1 MEKLA
6 GKTALITGGASGIG
20 LGMARAFLAA
30 GLRVA
35 IADIS
40 EAALESA
47 GTALPGL
54 GKAVKLDVTRAAEWE
69 RALDAV
75 EAALGP
81 LEILCNNAGVGQ
93 GRFADGREITVAEMP
108 EALWRMVLE
117 INATGTFLGAR
128 AVVPRMLA
136 RGQRDH
142 GQRDHGQRDHG
153 QWDDGQRGH
162 IVNTASTGGLMAPGR
177 IAAYCAS
184 KYAVVGLSESLRAEL
199 APAGIGVSVLCPG
212 GVRSNLFASSVA
224 VRAAVPG
231 ASEGMATVGSEAL
244 RIEQAQRMDPVFVGE
259 MVLRAIA
266 GNAMYIIPHPEYLGH
281 IEERHAALVA
291 AFGESAQPG
300 YRDTDVTFERFRNPE
315 YARAPR

>member
-1 MEKLA
+1 MDDLA
-6 GKTALITGGASGIG
+6 GRTALITGGASGIG
-20 LGMARAFLAA
+20 LGMASAFVAA

-35 IADIS
+35 IADVN
-40 EAALESA
+40 EAGLAA
-47 GTALPGL
+47 AKAALPGL
-54 GKAVKLDVTRAAEWE
+54 AATVALDVTKSDQWA

-81 LEILCNNAGVGQ
+81 VEILCNNAGVGQ
-93 GRFADGREITVAEMP
+93 GRFADGRDTTVAEMP
-108 EALWRMVLE
+108 EALWRMVME
-117 INATGTFLGAR
+117 INATGTFLGSQ
-128 AVVPRMLA
+128 AVAARMLA
-136 RGQRDH
+136 RGR
-142 GQRDHGQRDHG
+142 G
-153 QWDDGQRGH
+153 GH
-162 IVNTASTGGLMAPGR
+162 IVNTASTGGLMAPGG

-184 KYAVVGLSESLRAEL
+184 KFAVVGLSESMRAEL

-224 VRAAVPG
+224 IRAGIPG

-266 GNAMYIIPHPEYLGH
+266 GNALYIIPHPEYLGH

-291 AFGESAQPG
+291 AFGDCAQPG
-300 YRDTDVTFERFRNPE
+300 YRDTRATFERFRNPE

>member
-1 MEKLA
+1 MDRLA
-6 GKTALITGGASGIG
+6 GKTALITGGAGGIG
-20 LGMARAFLAA
+20 LGMARAFIAA

-35 IADIS
+35 IADLNGNS
-40 EAALESA
+40 LEAAA
-47 GTALPGL
+47 AALPGL
-54 GKAVKLDVTRAAEWE
+54 GQAVKLDVRYAAEWE
-69 RALDAV
+69 QAVDSV

-93 GRFADGREITVAEMP
+93 GRFADGRDTVVAEMP

-117 INATGTFLGAR
+117 TNATGTFLGAR
-128 AVVPRMLA
+128 TVASRMIA
-136 RGQRDH
+136 RGK
-142 GQRDHGQRDHG
+142 G
-153 QWDDGQRGH
+153 GH
-162 IVNTASTGGLMAPGR
+162 IVNTASTGGLMAPGG

-184 KYAVVGLSESLRAEL
+184 KFAVVGLSESMRAEL

-224 VRAAVPG
+224 IRAQTPDAF
-231 ASEGMATVGSEAL
+231 EGLATVGTDAL
-244 RIEQAQRMDPVFVGE
+244 RTEQAQRMDPVRVGE

-291 AFGESAQPG
+291 AFGESAQP
-300 YRDTDVTFERFRNPE
+300 
-315 YARAPR
+315 

>member
-1 MEKLA
+1 MKNLV

-20 LGMARAFLAA
+20 LGMARAFIAA
-30 GLRVA
+30 GLRVV
-35 IADIS
+35 IADID
-40 EAALESA
+40 E
-47 GTALPGL
+47 TALKAAKAGVPGL
-54 GKAVKLDVTRAAEWE
+54 EMAVWLDVTSATEWE
-69 RALDAV
+69 RALDAA
-75 EAALGP
+75 EAAVGP
-81 LEILCNNAGVGQ
+81 VAVLCNNAGVGQ
-93 GRFADGREITVAEMP
+93 GRFADGREMTVAEMP

-117 INATGTFLGAR
+117 INATGTFLGAH

-136 RGQRDH
+136 RGQ
-142 GQRDHGQRDHG
+142 G
-153 QWDDGQRGH
+153 GH
-162 IVNTASTGGLMAPGR
+162 IVNTASTGGLMAPGG

-184 KYAVVGLSESLRAEL
+184 KYAVVGLSESMRAEL
-199 APAGIGVSVLCPG
+199 APADIGVSVLCPG

-224 VRAAVPG
+224 IRSRDPG
-231 ASEGMATVGSEAL
+231 AFEGLATVGSEAL

-266 GNAMYIIPHPEYLGH
+266 ENAMFIIPHPEYIGH

>member
-1 MEKLA
+1 MKELA

-20 LGMARAFLAA
+20 LGIARAFISA

-35 IADIS
+35 IADVNETAL
-40 EAALESA
+40 EAADA
-47 GTALPGL
+47 ALPGL

-69 RALDAV
+69 HAVDAV

-81 LEILCNNAGVGQ
+81 VEILCNNAGVGQ
-93 GRFADGREITVAEMP
+93 GRFADGRDTDVAEMP

-128 AVVPRMLA
+128 TVAPRMIA
-136 RGQRDH
+136 RGL
-142 GQRDHGQRDHG
+142 G
-153 QWDDGQRGH
+153 GH
-162 IVNTASTGGLMAPGR
+162 IVNTASTGGLMAPGG

-184 KYAVVGLSESLRAEL
+184 KYAVVGLSESMRAEL

-224 VRAAVPG
+224 IRAKTPDAFDG
-231 ASEGMATVGSEAL
+231 LATVGSETL
-244 RIEQAQRMDPVFVGE
+244 RLEQAQRMDPLRVGE

-266 GNAMYIIPHPEYLGH
+266 ENAMYIIPHPEYLGH
-281 IEERHAALVA
+281 VEERHAALVA
-291 AFGESAQPG
+291 AFGQSAQPG
-300 YRDTDVTFERFRNPE
+300 YHDTDVTFERFRNPE
-315 YARAPR
+315 YRRAPR

>member
-1 MEKLA
+1 MEPLA
-6 GKTALITGGASGIG
+6 GRTALITGGASGIG
-20 LGMARAFLAA
+20 LGMARAFVAA

-35 IADIS
+35 IADIND
-40 EAALESA
+40 AALAAAEA
-47 GTALPGL
+47 ALPGL
-54 GKAVKLDVTRAAEWE
+54 GAAVQLDVARAADWE
-69 RALDAV
+69 RALDEV

-81 LEILCNNAGVGQ
+81 VEILCNNAGVGQ
-93 GRFADGREITVAEMP
+93 GRFADGRDTTVAEMP

-128 AVVPRMLA
+128 AVLPRMLA
-136 RGQRDH
+136 RGQ
-142 GQRDHGQRDHG
+142 G
-153 QWDDGQRGH
+153 GH
-162 IVNTASTGGLMAPGR
+162 IVNTASTGGLMAPAG

-184 KYAVVGLSESLRAEL
+184 KFAVVGLSESMRAEL

-224 VRAAVPG
+224 IRARTPG
-231 ASEGMATVGSEAL
+231 AFGGLATVGSEAL
-244 RIEQAQRMDPVFVGE
+244 RIEQAQRMDPVRVGE

-266 GNAMYIIPHPEYLGH
+266 GNAMYIIPHPEYRGH

>member
-1 MEKLA
+1 MEKLV

-35 IADIS
+35 IADIN
-40 EAALESA
+40 EAALETA
-47 GTALPGL
+47 KAALPGL
-54 GKAVKLDVTRAAEWE
+54 GMAVKLDVTRAADWE

-75 EAALGP
+75 EAALGTVD
-81 LEILCNNAGVGQ
+81 ILCNNAGVAQ
-93 GRFADGREITVAEMP
+93 GRFADGRDTSVAEMP

-128 AVVPRMLA
+128 AMVPRMLA
-136 RGQRDH
+136 RR
-142 GQRDHGQRDHG
+142 
-153 QWDDGQRGH
+153 QWGH
-162 IVNTASTGGLMAPGR
+162 IVNTASTGGLMAPGG

-224 VRAAVPG
+224 VRAGVPG
-231 ASEGMATVGSEAL
+231 ASEGLATVGSDAL
-244 RIEQAQRMDPVFVGE
+244 RTEQAQRMDPVFVGGA
-259 MVLRAIA
+259 VLRAIA
-266 GNAMYIIPHPEYLGH
+266 ANAMYIIPHPEYLGH

-291 AFGESAQPG
+291 AFGDVAQPG
-300 YRDTDVTFERFRNPE
+300 YRDTELTFERFRNPE

>member
-1 MEKLA
+1 MQTLA

-20 LGMARAFLAA
+20 LGMARAFIAA

-35 IADIS
+35 IADVN
-40 EAALESA
+40 EDALEA
-47 GTALPGL
+47 VHVALPGL

-69 RALDAV
+69 HAMEAV

-81 LEILCNNAGVGQ
+81 VEILCNNAGVGQ
-93 GRFADGREITVAEMP
+93 GRFADGRDTTVAEMP

-128 AVVPRMLA
+128 TVVPRMLA
-136 RGQRDH
+136 RGQ
-142 GQRDHGQRDHG
+142 
-153 QWDDGQRGH
+153 WGH
-162 IVNTASTGGLMAPGR
+162 IVNTASTGGLMAPAG

-184 KYAVVGLSESLRAEL
+184 KYAVVGLSESMRAEL
-199 APAGIGVSVLCPG
+199 ASAGIGVSVLCPG

-224 VRAAVPG
+224 IRAQTPG
-231 ASEGMATVGSEAL
+231 AFAGLATVGTDASRA
-244 RIEQAQRMDPVFVGE
+244 EQAQRMDPVRVGE

-266 GNAMYIIPHPEYLGH
+266 ANAMYIIPHPEYLGH
-281 IEERHAALVA
+281 IEERHAALVS

-315 YARAPR
+315 YVRALR

>member
-1 MEKLA
+1 MQNLA

-20 LGMARAFLAA
+20 LGMARAFIAA

-35 IADIS
+35 IADVN
-40 EAALESA
+40 ETALAAA
-47 GTALPGL
+47 KADLPGL
-54 GKAVKLDVTRAAEWE
+54 GLAVTLDVTRAADWQ
-69 RALDAV
+69 AAVDAV

-81 LEILCNNAGVGQ
+81 VDILCNNAGVGQ
-93 GRFADGREITVAEMP
+93 GRFADGRDTTVAEMP

-128 AVVPRMLA
+128 TLAPRMIA
-136 RGQRDH
+136 RGC
-142 GQRDHGQRDHG
+142 
-153 QWDDGQRGH
+153 GH
-162 IVNTASTGGLMAPGR
+162 IVNTASTGGLMAPGG

-184 KYAVVGLSESLRAEL
+184 KFAVVGLSESLRAEL

-224 VRAAVPG
+224 IRARTPDAFDG
-231 ASEGMATVGSEAL
+231 LATQGSEAL
-244 RIEQAQRMDPVFVGE
+244 RIEQAQRMDPVRVGE

-266 GNAMYIIPHPEYLGH
+266 ENAMYIIPHPEYRGH
-281 IEERHAALVA
+281 VEERHAALLA

-300 YRDTDVTFERFRNPE
+300 YRDTELTFERFRNPE
-315 YARAPR
+315 YAKAAR

>member
-1 MEKLA
+1 MEMLA
-6 GKTALITGGASGIG
+6 GKTALITGGASEIG

-30 GLRVA
+30 GVQVA
-35 IADIS
+35 IADIN
-40 EAALESA
+40 EAALEA
-47 GTALPGL
+47 AEAALPGL
-54 GKAVKLDVTRAAEWE
+54 GKAVKLDVTCAAEWE

-75 EAALGP
+75 EAALGEV
-81 LEILCNNAGVGQ
+81 EILCNNAGVGQ
-93 GRFADGREITVAEMP
+93 GRFADGREIRIAEMP

-117 INATGTFLGAR
+117 INATGTYLGAR
-128 AVVPRMLA
+128 AVVARMLA
-136 RGQRDH
+136 RGQC
-142 GQRDHGQRDHG
+142 
-153 QWDDGQRGH
+153 GH
-162 IVNTASTGGLMAPGR
+162 IVNTASTGGLMAPGG

-199 APAGIGVSVLCPG
+199 ASAGIGVSVLCPG

-224 VRAAVPG
+224 VRAGVPG

-259 MVLRAIA
+259 MVLQAIA

-281 IEERHAALVA
+281 IEERHAALLA

>member
-1 MEKLA
+1 MDRLA

-20 LGMARAFLAA
+20 LGMARAFIAA

-35 IADIS
+35 IADLNGNS
-40 EAALESA
+40 LEAAA
-47 GTALPGL
+47 AALPGL
-54 GKAVKLDVTRAAEWE
+54 GQAVKLDVRYAAEWE
-69 RALDAV
+69 QAVDSV

-93 GRFADGREITVAEMP
+93 GRFADGRDTVVAEMP

-117 INATGTFLGAR
+117 TNATGTFLGAR
-128 AVVPRMLA
+128 TVASRMIA
-136 RGQRDH
+136 RGK
-142 GQRDHGQRDHG
+142 G
-153 QWDDGQRGH
+153 GH
-162 IVNTASTGGLMAPGR
+162 IVNTASTGGLMAPGG

-184 KYAVVGLSESLRAEL
+184 KFAVVGLSESMRAEL

-224 VRAAVPG
+224 IRAQTPDAF
-231 ASEGMATVGSEAL
+231 EGLATVGTDAL
-244 RIEQAQRMDPVFVGE
+244 RTEQAQRMDPVRVGE

>member
-1 MEKLA
+1 MKKLA

-30 GLRVA
+30 GLQVA
-35 IADIS
+35 IADIN
-40 EAALESA
+40 EAALETA
-47 GTALPGL
+47 EAALPGL
-54 GKAVKLDVTRAAEWE
+54 GKALTLDVTRAAEWE

-75 EAALGP
+75 EAALGEV
-81 LEILCNNAGVGQ
+81 EILCNNAGVGQ
-93 GRFADGREITVAEMP
+93 GRFADGRKIGVAEMP

-128 AVVPRMLA
+128 AMVPRMLA
-136 RGQRDH
+136 RGQ
-142 GQRDHGQRDHG
+142 
-153 QWDDGQRGH
+153 WGH
-162 IVNTASTGGLMAPGR
+162 IVNTASTGGLMAPGG

-184 KYAVVGLSESLRAEL
+184 KYAVVGLSESLRAEM

-212 GVRSNLFASSVA
+212 GVQSNLFASSVA
-224 VRAAVPG
+224 VRAGVPG

-244 RIEQAQRMDPVFVGE
+244 RIEQAQRMDPVFVGG
-259 MVLRAIA
+259 MVLRAIV

-281 IEERHAALVA
+281 VEERHAALVA
-291 AFGESAQPG
+291 AFGASAQPG

-315 YARAPR
+315 YARARR

>member
-1 MEKLA
+1 MKKLA

-30 GLRVA
+30 GLQVA
-35 IADIS
+35 IADIN
-40 EAALESA
+40 EAALETA
-47 GTALPGL
+47 EAALPGL
-54 GKAVKLDVTRAAEWE
+54 GKALTLDVTRAAEWE

-75 EAALGP
+75 EAALGEV
-81 LEILCNNAGVGQ
+81 EILCNNAGVGQ
-93 GRFADGREITVAEMP
+93 GRFADGRKIGVAEMP

-117 INATGTFLGAR
+117 INATGTFLGVR
-128 AVVPRMLA
+128 AMVPRMLA
-136 RGQRDH
+136 RGQ
-142 GQRDHGQRDHG
+142 
-153 QWDDGQRGH
+153 WGH
-162 IVNTASTGGLMAPGR
+162 IVNTASTGGLMAPGG

-224 VRAAVPG
+224 VRAGVSG

-244 RIEQAQRMDPVFVGE
+244 RIEQAQRMDPVFVGG
-259 MVLRAIA
+259 MVLRAIV

-291 AFGESAQPG
+291 AFGDSAQPG
-300 YRDTDVTFERFRNPE
+300 YQDTDVTFERFRNPE
-315 YARAPR
+315 YAQARR

>member
-1 MEKLA
+1 MQELV

-20 LGMARAFLAA
+20 LGMARAFIAA

-35 IADIS
+35 IADINETS
-40 EAALESA
+40 LKAAEA
-47 GTALPGL
+47 ALPGL
-54 GKAVKLDVTRAAEWE
+54 GTAVKLDVARAAEWD

-81 LEILCNNAGVGQ
+81 VEILCNNAGVGQ
-93 GRFADGREITVAEMP
+93 GRFADGRDTTVAEMP

-136 RGQRDH
+136 RRQG
-142 GQRDHGQRDHG
+142 
-153 QWDDGQRGH
+153 GH
-162 IVNTASTGGLMAPGR
+162 IVNTASTGGLMAPAG

-184 KYAVVGLSESLRAEL
+184 KYAVVGLSESMRAEL

-212 GVRSNLFASSVA
+212 GVRSSLFASSVA
-224 VRAAVPG
+224 IRARTPDAF
-231 ASEGMATVGSEAL
+231 EGLATIGSDAL
-244 RIEQAQRMDPVFVGE
+244 RIEQAQRMDPVRVGE
-259 MVLRAIA
+259 MVLRSIA

-291 AFGESAQPG
+291 AFGNSAQPG
-300 YRDTDVTFERFRNPE
+300 YRDTDLTFERFRNPE
-315 YARAPR
+315 YARTPR

>member
-1 MEKLA
+1 MQKLA

-20 LGMARAFLAA
+20 LGMARAFIAA

-35 IADIS
+35 IADINDN
-40 EAALESA
+40 ALEVA
-47 GTALPGL
+47 EAALPGL

-69 RALDAV
+69 YAVDAV

-81 LEILCNNAGVGQ
+81 VEILCNNAGVGQ
-93 GRFADGREITVAEMP
+93 GRFADGRDTSVAEMP

-128 AVVPRMLA
+128 TVAPRMIA
-136 RGQRDH
+136 RGQ
-142 GQRDHGQRDHG
+142 G
-153 QWDDGQRGH
+153 GH
-162 IVNTASTGGLMAPGR
+162 IVNTASTGGLMAPGG

-184 KYAVVGLSESLRAEL
+184 KYAVVGLSESMRAEL

-224 VRAAVPG
+224 IRAKTPDAFDG
-231 ASEGMATVGSEAL
+231 LATVGTDAL
-244 RIEQAQRMDPVFVGE
+244 RIEQEQRMDPVRVGE

-266 GNAMYIIPHPEYLGH
+266 VNAMYIIPHPEYLGH

>member
-30 GLRVA
+30 GLQVA
-35 IADIS
+35 IADMN
-40 EAALESA
+40 EAALETA
-47 GTALPGL
+47 EAALPGL
-54 GKAVKLDVTRAAEWE
+54 GKALKLDVTRAAEWE
-69 RALDAV
+69 HALDAV
-75 EAALGP
+75 EAALGEV
-81 LEILCNNAGVGQ
+81 EILCNNAGVGQ
-93 GRFADGREITVAEMP
+93 GRFADGREIGVAEMP

-117 INATGTFLGAR
+117 INATGTFLGVR
-128 AVVPRMLA
+128 AMVPRMLA
-136 RGQRDH
+136 RGQ
-142 GQRDHGQRDHG
+142 
-153 QWDDGQRGH
+153 WGH
-162 IVNTASTGGLMAPGR
+162 IVNTASTGGLMAPGG

-224 VRAAVPG
+224 VRAGVSG

-244 RIEQAQRMDPVFVGE
+244 RIEQAQRMDPVFVGG
-259 MVLRAIA
+259 MVLRAIV

-291 AFGESAQPG
+291 AFGDSAQPG
-300 YRDTDVTFERFRNPE
+300 YQDTDVTFERFRNPE
-315 YARAPR
+315 YAQARR